1 MKNVYSEACRD
12 TFLMVTFIV
21 IVLCVDRLRKDRRL
35 RVYFDFGPEA
45 SAEVGLTYRYTNNKL
60 PFITV

>member
-1 MKNVYSEACRD
+1 
-12 TFLMVTFIV
+12 MVTFIV
-21 IVLCVDRLRKDRRL
+21 IVLCVDRLRKDGRL

-45 SAEVGLTYRYTNNKL
+45 SAEVGLTYRYTNNQL